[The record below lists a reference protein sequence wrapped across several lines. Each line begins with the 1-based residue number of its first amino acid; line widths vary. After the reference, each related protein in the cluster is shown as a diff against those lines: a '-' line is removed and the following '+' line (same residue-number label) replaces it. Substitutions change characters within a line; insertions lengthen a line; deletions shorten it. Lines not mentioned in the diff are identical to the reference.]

1 MGGGRLREGT
11 SQAPEGK
18 GLSKLSPTVT
28 GRSEE
33 IRKKKIISTT
43 KEFFLKRKERNK
55 APR

>member
-33 IRKKKIISTT
+33 IRKKK
-43 KEFFLKRKERNK
+43 L
-55 APR
+55 